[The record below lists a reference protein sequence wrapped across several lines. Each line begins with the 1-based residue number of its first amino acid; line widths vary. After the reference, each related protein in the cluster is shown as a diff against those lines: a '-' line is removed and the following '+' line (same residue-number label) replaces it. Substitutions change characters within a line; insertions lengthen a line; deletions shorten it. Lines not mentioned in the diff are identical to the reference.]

1 MKPRKFETISCP
13 NCGYEYLPAELYVP
27 KAFFGK
33 PENIERNE
41 HGVILSYSNTSVD
54 LFETYTCDKCNHSFK
69 VTAKMVFTTEEDKLE
84 NFDEEYSTS
93 LQKNILFLEED

>member
-27 KAFFGK
+27 SAFIGR
-33 PENIERNE
+33 PENIERDE
-41 HGVILSYSNTSVD
+41 YGKILSYSNTSVD
-54 LFETYTCDKCNHSFK
+54 VFETYTCDKCNHTFK
-69 VTAKMVFTTEEDKLE
+69 VTAKMVFITEEDKLE

-93 LQKNILFLEED
+93 LQKNVLFLEED